1 MKRKEK
7 EIEYL
12 EGNIYI
18 ITISPLFLLN
28 LEKASLL
35 IAGEHKKK
43 KEKGSGMNPND
54 LYIHLF
60 PFLCPSLLLLS
71 LSFSIFSL

>member
-12 EGNIYI
+12 KGNIYI

-35 IAGEHKKK
+35 IAGEHKK
-43 KEKGSGMNPND
+43 EKGKGERHESE
-54 LYIHLF
+54 
-60 PFLCPSLLLLS
+60 
-71 LSFSIFSL
+71 